1 MLETALTI
9 IIDPSYEAYYQD
21 RLFDMSDPVLNRDG
35 ALEPFGRLR
44 NYLKEQGVEVHT
56 ADHLLNDE
64 SDKDYYSFGLLK
76 NYPKLSRRNN
86 IRLRGFIIM
95 EPPILAPH
103 LYLALPELTATF
115 EHVYVHNTIGD
126 GYSLKGVDQ
135 SKLRSYFWPQPHKD
149 VLEPF
154 WSRGERL
161 RRIVAISSSHLPRSF
176 PGEMYSTRIDAMVCL
191 AKHNA
196 IDLYGH
202 GWGKWWSRE
211 SMWSSYWRNRVA
223 LMSIYRGTCRT
234 KSEVL
239 SQYCFSLCF
248 ENTEMKGY
256 VTEKIFDCLYAGTIP
271 LYLGAKDIETL
282 ITPDAYV
289 DCRQFRSWDEMR
301 DKIMSMTDDEIDTMR
316 EVGRAFIR
324 GERGLKYYN
333 SLIEIVR
340 P

>member
-1 MLETALTI
+1 MSDTMSTI
-9 IIDPSYEAYYQD
+9 FIDPSYESYYQD

-35 ALEPFGRLR
+35 TLEPFGRLCD
-44 NYLKEQGVEVHT
+44 YLKEQGVAVHT
-56 ADHLLNDE
+56 ADYLLNDN
-64 SDKDYYSFGLLK
+64 SGKDYYSFGLLN
-76 NYPKLSRRNN
+76 NYQKFSRRDN

-95 EPPILAPH
+95 EPPVVAPR
-103 LYLALPELTATF
+103 LYHALPELTSTF
-115 EHVYVHNTIGD
+115 ERVYVHNTIGD
-126 GYSLKGVDQ
+126 GYSLKGVTQ
-135 SKLRSYFWPQPHKD
+135 SKLHSYFLPQLHKD
-149 VLEPF
+149 VLAPF

-161 RRIVAISSSHLPRSF
+161 RRIVAISSNRLPRSF
-176 PGEMYSTRIDAMVCL
+176 QSELYSARIAAMASL

-211 SMWSSYWRNRVA
+211 SMWPSYWRNRVA
-223 LMSIYRGTCRT
+223 LMSIYRGSCRS

-248 ENTEMKGY
+248 ENTEMMGY

-282 ITPDAYV
+282 ISPDAYV
-289 DCRQFRSWDEMR
+289 DCRQFRSWDEMH
-301 DKIMSMTDDEIDTMR
+301 DKIMGMTGEEIDIMR
-316 EVGRAFIR
+316 EAGRAFIR
-324 GERGLKYYN
+324 SERGLKYYN